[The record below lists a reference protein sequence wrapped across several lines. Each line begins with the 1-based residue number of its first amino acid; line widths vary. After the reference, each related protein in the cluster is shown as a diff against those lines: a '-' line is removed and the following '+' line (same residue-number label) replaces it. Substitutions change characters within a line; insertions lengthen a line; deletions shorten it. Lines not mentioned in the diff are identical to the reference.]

1 MKKLPTVLAITLA
14 FAGCAHAA
22 DIISSLRAN
31 NDKIID
37 VSIHGMITVNDDQR
51 FHDAVQAI
59 DETKTVLVKLDTTI

>member
-1 MKKLPTVLAITLA
+1 LRAI
-14 FAGCAHAA
+14 A
-22 DIISSLRAN
+22 DRLNDRGISSPRAN

-59 DETKTVLVKLDTTI
+59 DETRTVLGKA